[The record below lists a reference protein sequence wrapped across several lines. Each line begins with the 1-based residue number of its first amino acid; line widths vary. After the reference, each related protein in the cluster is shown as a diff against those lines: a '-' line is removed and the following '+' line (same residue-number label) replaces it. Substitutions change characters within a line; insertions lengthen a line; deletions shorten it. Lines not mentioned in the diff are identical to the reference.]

1 MTFPGLFIAKVAA
14 GLILIVAAIGGQP
27 YGFYTLLRWI
37 ICPLCA
43 YSAFSAAAQKH
54 TGWTWTFGTM
64 AALFNP
70 LIIVHLGRN
79 VWAAVDIAA
88 AVVLLVS
95 IGVIDRKQNP

>member
-1 MTFPGLFIAKVAA
+1 MTFRGLFIAKNAA
-14 GLILIVAAIGGQP
+14 SLILIVAAVGGPP

-43 YSAFSAAAQKH
+43 YSALSAAAHKH

-88 AVVLLVS
+88 AVVLFIS
-95 IGVIDRKQNP
+95 IWVIDRKPNP